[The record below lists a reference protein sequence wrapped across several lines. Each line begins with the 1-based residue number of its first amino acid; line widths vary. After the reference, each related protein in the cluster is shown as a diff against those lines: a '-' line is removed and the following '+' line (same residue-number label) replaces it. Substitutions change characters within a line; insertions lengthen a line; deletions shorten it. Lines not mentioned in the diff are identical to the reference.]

1 MAVNLYDVAYSVEKA
16 IRESAEY
23 KQLKQMYDVVNSD
36 EGAKRLFESFRNIQL
51 SLQQKQMMGEEITQ
65 AEVEQAQK
73 QVALVQQ
80 HDKISK
86 LMEAEQRMSMV
97 VNELNQIMLKP
108 LEELYGSMEQQ

>member
-16 IRESAEY
+16 IRESDEY

-65 AEVEQAQK
+65 EEVEQAQK